1 MTPER
6 EAELLRHIP
15 TLGSLAEATGFR
27 EALRDK
33 GECTGTV
40 MVRLQQRMDVLAK
53 REGVR

>member
-1 MTPER
+1 MDAAR
-6 EAELLRHIP
+6 ESELLRHIP

-33 GECTGTV
+33 GECIGTV
-40 MVRLQQRMDVLAK
+40 MVRLQQRMDVLEK